1 MEEKIAALR
10 AELEADLAAVHNKD
24 ELSAFWQKYLSK
36 NGSVTGLTKSLR
48 DVPKEERP
56 AAGKTINEFKVW
68 VEGLYML
75 CWLPCWNGRPA
86 CRCWA
91 ICPTC
96 RMLPLRAAT

>member
-68 VEGLYML
+68 VEGQYQAKPERVCFAQTLFVV
-75 CWLPCWNGRPA
+75 WSAVAR
-86 CRCWA
+86 
-91 ICPTC
+91 
-96 RMLPLRAAT
+96 